1 MDEDALAGLLT
12 EWRHRLH
19 EKPETAFEE
28 KETAAFV
35 AERLREFGL
44 EVFEGIG
51 GTGVVGVLRAG
62 EGGKRIGLRADM
74 DAICLTENGD
84 LPYKSQVPGKMH
96 GCGHDGHTTTLL
108 GAAKL
113 LSEAKDFNGTVCFLF
128 QPAEEPGRGAKAMLE
143 DGLLARFPI
152 EEIYGF
158 HNMPGLAAGTIHTR
172 PGGIMA
178 SEDNFTIRIT
188 GKGGHASSPHMGIDP
203 LVIAAQIILALQ
215 TIVSRNASPLE
226 SAVISCTEI
235 HTDGAHN
242 AIPTHVE
249 ITGDTRSFSPGMQKL
264 IEERM
269 RGVCEGICQVNGAVC
284 EFSYTHEFAPTVNT
298 PACAAEAVCAAEAA
312 LGADQV
318 FGNCEPCMVSED
330 FGVFLERIPG
340 CFAFLGTR
348 REGDTDPVFLH
359 NACFDYNDEML
370 LTGVKYLT
378 ELVRRRLT

>member
-1 MDEDALAGLLT
+1 MDERALAGLLT

-51 GTGVVGVLRAG
+51 GTGVAGVLKSG
-62 EGGKRIGLRADM
+62 EGGKWIGLRADM

-108 GAAKL
+108 GAAKV
-113 LSEAKDFNGTVCFLF
+113 LSERKDFNGTVCFLF

-143 DGLLARFPI
+143 DGLLARFPM

-158 HNMPGLAAGTIHTR
+158 HNMPGLPAGTVHTR

-203 LVIAAQIILALQ
+203 LVIASQVILALQ

-264 IEERM
+264 IEDRM
-269 RGVCEGICQVNGAVC
+269 RSVCEGICRMNGAAC
-284 EFSYTHEFAPTVNT
+284 EFSYTHEFAPTVND
-298 PACAAEAVCAAEAA
+298 PACAAAATEAAEAA
-312 LGADQV
+312 LGAGKA
-318 FGNCEPCMVSED
+318 FGACEPCMVSED
-330 FGVFLERIPG
+330 FGMFLEQVPG

-370 LTGVKYLT
+370 LVGVKYLT
-378 ELVRRRLT
+378 ELVRRRLA